1 MINYDY
7 KNLFILNPR
16 FFEECFYK
24 NVIRNMKFSMEILLR
39 NVYEEPFLD
48 GFHWKFACNF
58 FVIQKVIDILKN
70 ILISKIGIIVDILKS
85 KCFFFHYWNM
95 QIFEGYS
102 YENIVKNMK
111 FFIKI
116 LVENVSNKSIF
127 WWILLGIYV

>member
-1 MINYDY
+1 MI
-7 KNLFILNPR
+7 KIFLFSTR
-16 FFEECFYK
+16 DF
-24 NVIRNMKFSMEILLR
+24 LR
-39 NVYEEPFLD
+39 NVFIRMLSEIWNFR
-48 GFHWKFACNF
+48 WKFCWEMSTRSHFLMDFIENLRVTF
-58 FVIQKVIDILKN
+58 LLFKRLLIFLKN

-102 YENIVKNMK
+102 YENIVKNMN

-127 WWILLGIYV
+127 SWILLGIYV